1 MRSQRRNGGRPCR
14 MRTVWFNCDF
24 YVRWYETYLLFSFE
38 DAFQAWFHAISDK
51 RLAQR
56 YNFARQEWEVR
67 CCIPGHCEAYTTL
80 VCTVACKGDLRNDPR
95 RTDGLTLDAFI
106 AIDKGEAA

>member
-24 YVRWYETYLLFSFE
+24 YVRWYKTYLLLSFE
-38 DAFQAWFHAISDK
+38 DAFQAWFDAISDK
-51 RLAQR
+51 RLVQR

-80 VCTVACKGDLRNDPR
+80 VCTDVERGPGLIGPVACKGDLRNDPQDSQR
-95 RTDGLTLDAFI
+95 FQ
-106 AIDKGEAA
+106 